1 MNYFFEEWKE
11 IGQLGRFFFQAC
23 YLQDLLSLRKK
34 APIDLKCLLSF
45 LEGNSAGMTNDVK
58 GGKEWKGLG
67 QLSSFAGL
75 LHLVLT
81 GRRCFLLM
89 LMPGHLT
96 KR

>member
-1 MNYFFEEWKE
+1 MEGDWKTK
-11 IGQLGRFFFQAC
+11 QAAFAE
-23 YLQDLLSLRKK
+23 SFVPLRKK

>member
-1 MNYFFEEWKE
+1 MMSKEEW
-11 IGQLGRFFFQAC
+11 
-23 YLQDLLSLRKK
+23 
-34 APIDLKCLLSF
+34 
-45 LEGNSAGMTNDVK
+45 
-58 GGKEWKGLG
+58 KEWKGLG

-89 LMPGHLT
+89 LMPGHLA

>member
-1 MNYFFEEWKE
+1 MELEMEGDWKTK
-11 IGQLGRFFFQAC
+11 QAAFAGC
-23 YLQDLLSLRKK
+23 FVPQKKRKK
-34 APIDLKCLLSF
+34 VPIDLKCMLSF
-45 LEGNSAGMTNDVK
+45 LEGNTGMTNDVK